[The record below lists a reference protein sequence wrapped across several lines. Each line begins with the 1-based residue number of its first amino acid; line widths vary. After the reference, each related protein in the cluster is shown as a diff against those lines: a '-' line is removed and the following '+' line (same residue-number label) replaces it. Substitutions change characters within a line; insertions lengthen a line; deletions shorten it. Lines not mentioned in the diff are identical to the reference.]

1 MKIKKGGKKSGI
13 GVKFA
18 MAFHCYQPVFNFDD
32 EIEKA
37 YKNAY
42 LPFLD
47 ILEEFPGIKVSFHYS
62 GNLLLWLKAKHPD
75 FIERISRLIS
85 LGTVELIGGGC
96 FEPIMTIIPEG
107 DRVRQLE
114 ENEKI
119 VKNIFSIRSRG
130 AWLAER
136 VWNMSI
142 VDTFASK
149 GIEYTIIDDYHLVR
163 AGINIEKM
171 YVPYRVKTGKGTLTL
186 FPALTKFRYL
196 IPFCMPGEV
205 IERIRTM
212 AHAGAE
218 GDKCLFFADD
228 GEKFGAWPHTHKW
241 VYKKAWLRNF
251 FRLLTENDRWLKTVR
266 YSDVLDTLPAKEIEE
281 VPQSS
286 YAEMMK
292 WSGGN
297 FRNFLK
303 KYPEAGRMHER
314 MISVSGVVDEIAPP
328 GASENVKEWFLEA
341 KEEVLKAQS
350 NCAYWHGVF
359 GGVYLPHLRSGVYKH
374 LIKAQDLI
382 DGADEKIKKRSIPVR
397 DYDSSSREI
406 SIDNRFIRIFI
417 KSFSG
422 GAVSEIDY
430 KPSHVNLTNTISRIR
445 ETYHE
450 KLRRSYAERIRAARE
465 MIKSGNYADINDIVG
480 LARRGL
486 RKELVYDGYRRMSFL
501 THIFKST
508 TPLRKRY
515 KKLDCYDSFL
525 SGEYASNSKV
535 DNGNIVQS
543 LTRRDKIS
551 RQDGSIQD
559 VEVKKKI
566 TLGEKRNIEF
576 EHEVN
581 VKNAAGRMIEYG
593 VEFNFLIWD
602 KKFLVKPKI
611 TKTDRIF
618 LEDQYSRVKVKFFFD
633 KKFSVLTYPLYSVN
647 ETENGLNKTF
657 QGISVLVGDERARAR
672 DGALSGGMKIKME
685 IEGK

>member
-1 MKIKKGGKKSGI
+1 MKIKKGGKKREK

-18 MAFHCYQPVFNFDD
+18 MAFHCYQPVFNFDE

-62 GNLLLWLKAKHPD
+62 GNLLLWLKEKHPD
-75 FIERISRLIS
+75 FIERIGNLVSS
-85 LGTVELIGGGC
+85 GTVELIGGGC
-96 FEPIMTIIPEG
+96 FEPIMTIIPER

-119 VKNIFSIRSRG
+119 VKNIFSVRSRG

-136 VWNMSI
+136 VWDMSI
-142 VDTFASK
+142 VDTFAER

-171 YVPYRVKTGKGTLTL
+171 SVPYRVKTEKGTLTL

-196 IPFCMPGEV
+196 IPFCVPEEV
-205 IERIRTM
+205 TERIRTM

-228 GEKFGAWPHTHKW
+228 GEKFGAWPRTHKW
-241 VYKKAWLRNF
+241 VYKKAWLRKF
-251 FRLLTENDRWLKTVR
+251 FRLLTENDRWLETVR

-314 MISVSGVVDEIAPP
+314 MISVSGMVDEAAGR
-328 GASENVKEWFLEA
+328 GASENVKAWFPEA

-359 GGVYLPHLRSGVYKH
+359 GGVYLPHLRSGVYGH

-382 DGADEKIKKRSIPVR
+382 DGADEKIKKRNIPVR
-397 DYDSSSREI
+397 DYDSNSREI

-422 GAVSEIDY
+422 GALSEIDY
-430 KPSHVNLTNTISRIR
+430 KPNHLNLTNTISRIK

-465 MIKSGNYADINDIVG
+465 MIKNGNYADINDIVG
-480 LARRGL
+480 LARHGL
-486 RKELVYDGYRRMSFL
+486 RKVLVYDEYRRMSFL

-515 KKLDCYDSFL
+515 ERVESYDSFL

-535 DNGNIVQS
+535 HNGNIVQS
-543 LTRRDKIS
+543 LTRRDKIA
-551 RQDGSIQD
+551 RQGVCVSD

-581 VKNAAGRMIEYG
+581 VKNAGGRIIEYG

-602 KKFLVKPKI
+602 KKFLAKPKI

-657 QGISVLVGDERARAR
+657 QGISVLVGDECAEAR

>member
-1 MKIKKGGKKSGI
+1 MKIKKDGKKKGKGI
-13 GVKFA
+13 KFA
-18 MAFHCYQPVFNFDD
+18 MAFHCYQPVFNFDE

-37 YKNAY
+37 YQNAY

-47 ILEEFPGIKVSFHYS
+47 VLEEFPGIKVSFHYS
-62 GNLLLWLKAKHPD
+62 GNLLGWLKEKHPD
-75 FIERISRLIS
+75 FIERIGNLVSS
-85 LGTVELIGGGC
+85 GTVELIGGGC
-96 FEPIMTIIPEG
+96 FEPIMTIIPER
-107 DRVRQLE
+107 DRLRQLE

-119 VKNIFSIRSRG
+119 VKNIFSVRSRG

-136 VWNMSI
+136 VWDMSI
-142 VDTFASK
+142 VDTFAER

-171 YVPYRVKTGKGTLTL
+171 FVPYRVKTGKGVLTL

-205 IERIRTM
+205 IERIKNM
-212 AHAGAE
+212 AHTGAE
-218 GDKCLFFADD
+218 EDRCLFFADD
-228 GEKFGAWPHTHKW
+228 GEKFGAWPRTHKW

-251 FRLLTENDRWLKTVR
+251 FRLLTENNQWIRTVR
-266 YSDVLDTLPAKEIEE
+266 YSDVLDTSPAEEIEE

-314 MISVSGVVDEIAPP
+314 MISVSGMVDKAAAR
-328 GASENVKEWFLEA
+328 GASGNEKAWLPEA
-341 KEEVLKAQS
+341 KEELLKAQS

-359 GGVYLPHLRSGVYKH
+359 GGVYLPHLRSGVYGH

-382 DGADEKIKKRSIPVR
+382 DGADEKIKKRNIPVR

-406 SIDNRFIRIFI
+406 SMDNRFIRIFI

-422 GAVSEIDY
+422 GALSEIDF
-430 KPSHVNLTNTISRIR
+430 KPIHLNLTNTISRIK
-445 ETYHE
+445 ESYHG
-450 KLRRSYAERIRAARE
+450 KLKRNYGERIKVARE
-465 MIKSGNYADINDIVG
+465 MIKSGRYADINDIVG
-480 LARRGL
+480 VGQRGL
-486 RKELVYDGYRRMSFL
+486 RKVLVYDGYRRMSFL
-501 THIFKST
+501 THIFKSA
-508 TPLRKRY
+508 TPLKKRHKRVESY
-515 KKLDCYDSFL
+515 GSFL
-525 SGEYASNSKV
+525 NGEYASNSKV
-535 DNGNIVQS
+535 CNGNICQR

-551 RQDGSIQD
+551 RRGENVPD

-566 TLGEKRNIEF
+566 TLGESRNIEF
-576 EHEVN
+576 EHEVS
-581 VKNAAGRMIEYG
+581 VKNAGTRSVEYG

-602 KKFLVKPKI
+602 KKFLLKPKI

-657 QGISVLVGDERARAR
+657 QGISVLVGDECGRTR
-672 DGALSGGMKIKME
+672 DGVLSGEMKIKME